1 MFYNAQSEI
10 NQVPNSELQINNFFT
25 QDSQLN
31 LPLKNVKHHR
41 HAGQQKRKKKK
52 REKIRAI
59 KINNSHTFPK
69 KKVLKEEST
78 LTLMHFNIVSE
89 SLNPRDV
96 CFLGGYKTP
105 FVEYGSLLEYF
116 CYQQLKLKSHV
127 NTLCSFS
134 NVLYVPRENYNT
146 SKIFCK

>member
-1 MFYNAQSEI
+1 MSNITDMLASRKE
-10 NQVPNSELQINNFFT
+10 
-25 QDSQLN
+25 
-31 LPLKNVKHHR
+31 
-41 HAGQQKRKKKK
+41 KKKE
-52 REKIRAI
+52 RENKSNKDQQFSYI
-59 KINNSHTFPK
+59 SK

-116 CYQQLKLKSHV
+116 CYQ
-127 NTLCSFS
+127 
-134 NVLYVPRENYNT
+134 
-146 SKIFCK
+146 

>member
-52 REKIRAI
+52 KRENKSNKDQQFSYI
-59 KINNSHTFPK
+59 SK
-69 KKVLKEEST
+69 KKSPKGRINT
-78 LTLMHFNIVSE
+78 HFNA
-89 SLNPRDV
+89 L
-96 CFLGGYKTP
+96 
-105 FVEYGSLLEYF
+105 
-116 CYQQLKLKSHV
+116 
-127 NTLCSFS
+127 
-134 NVLYVPRENYNT
+134 
-146 SKIFCK
+146 

>member
-1 MFYNAQSEI
+1 MSNITDMLASRKE
-10 NQVPNSELQINNFFT
+10 
-25 QDSQLN
+25 
-31 LPLKNVKHHR
+31 
-41 HAGQQKRKKKK
+41 KKKK

-59 KINNSHTFPK
+59 KINNSHFQK

-116 CYQQLKLKSHV
+116 CYQ
-127 NTLCSFS
+127 
-134 NVLYVPRENYNT
+134 
-146 SKIFCK
+146 